1 MSLLHAVLLS
11 FDPELGTADV
21 DDMYAQVRAWPE
33 GIGGFEHLAIGRP
46 LFTERTQGYQ
56 YLLHVVVP
64 DETALERYV
73 VHPVHQRFAAWVR
86 ERGGL
91 VLAFDYVLDEET
103 VVFDAAH
110 SKATAGGAP
119 EPVPEAP

>member
-1 MSLLHAVLLS
+1 MSLLHTVLLS

-21 DDMYAQVRAWPE
+21 DDMYAQVQAWPDD
-33 GIGGFEHLAIGRP
+33 IGGFEHLAIGRP

-64 DETALERYV
+64 DEAALERYV

-86 ERGGL
+86 ERGGR

-103 VVFDAAH
+103 VVFDAASH
-110 SKATAGGAP
+110 GPGAGGAP
-119 EPVPEAP
+119 KAGSEAP